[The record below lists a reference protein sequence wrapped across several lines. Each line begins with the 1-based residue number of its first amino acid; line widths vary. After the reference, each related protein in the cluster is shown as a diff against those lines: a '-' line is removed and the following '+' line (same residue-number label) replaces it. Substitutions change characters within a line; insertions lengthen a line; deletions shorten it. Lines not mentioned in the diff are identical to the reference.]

1 MLRTLLTTSFALSL
15 VVPTFGQAPA
25 RPAKPFTLTQ
35 VWTFDA
41 TYTDQQHGVTFRYP
55 SVWQAGTGF
64 GYHPPA
70 LTARSDEKPIAGFG
84 YGEGGFPRDRVIG
97 PYSATNLEGFGIVYS
112 AIPVANLPNVRPGL
126 PHCLRRQS
134 IGLSCLE
141 AVHFPSTKPGRE
153 VCRNPLR
160 GSSTQHT
167 CDPFA
172 I

>member
-1 MLRTLLTTSFALSL
+1 MLRTLLTTSFPLSF

-70 LTARSDEKPIAGFG
+70 LTARSDEKQLQDLDTGRAAS
-84 YGEGGFPRDRVIG
+84 RVIAS
-97 PYSATNLEGFGIVYS
+97 SAHIPQRTSKAS
-112 AIPVANLPNVRPGL
+112 ALFTRLFRWLTLPNVRP
-126 PHCLRRQS
+126 
-134 IGLSCLE
+134 
-141 AVHFPSTKPGRE
+141 
-153 VCRNPLR
+153 
-160 GSSTQHT
+160 
-167 CDPFA
+167 
-172 I
+172 